1 MNKNYNDVNVI
12 VNDEFSENV
21 FVCPICG
28 RTFKGFGNN
37 PYPVAEGT
45 CCDECNQTVVM
56 MRRKLRFMK
65 DSIKSAVMNISREN
79 PISGFYN
86 EEFAVGIFRS
96 RKNKLEVMV
105 LSNGYQYEKEVQ
117 STIQNYIDN
126 NCNDKVLYNIPFYTT
141 SMAKKTL
148 APYLSECD
156 IYNS

>member
-1 MNKNYNDVNVI
+1 MNKNYNEVNVI
-12 VNDEFSENV
+12 VNDEFCENV

-37 PYPVAEGT
+37 PYPVADGT

-126 NCNDKVLYNIPFYTT
+126 KNKKRTKYKKKYTLI
-141 SMAKKTL
+141 AV
-148 APYLSECD
+148 
-156 IYNS
+156 

>member
-1 MNKNYNDVNVI
+1 
-12 VNDEFSENV
+12 
-21 FVCPICG
+21 
-28 RTFKGFGNN
+28 
-37 PYPVAEGT
+37 
-45 CCDECNQTVVM
+45 M

-79 PISGFYN
+79 PISCFYN